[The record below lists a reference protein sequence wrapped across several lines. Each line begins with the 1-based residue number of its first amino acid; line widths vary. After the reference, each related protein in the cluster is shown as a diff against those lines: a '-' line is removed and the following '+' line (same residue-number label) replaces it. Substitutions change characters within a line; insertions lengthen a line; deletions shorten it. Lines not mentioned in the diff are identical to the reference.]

1 MASASSGL
9 GRKGLAAMSETV
21 ETGREGILER
31 FVAGPGKTLRTVLE
45 LIDSNGEGVVVV
57 TGEDGAFLG
66 IVTDGDIRRG
76 LLTNADFNQPVG
88 EYLKRK
94 TGPGPDA
101 PLTVL
106 PDTPDPERLAMMDR
120 YGVRHLPLVDREGK
134 LVGIALRSDL
144 VLEQPL
150 AMRAVVMAGGKGMR
164 LRPLTEKTPKPLLPV
179 GNKPLIEHI
188 VGQLRDSGVHN
199 ISITT
204 HYHADQI
211 QEHFG
216 DGSGFGVNMQYT
228 REEEPLGTA
237 GALAYLPPRD
247 EPVLVINGDI
257 LTSVDFGAMLD
268 FHREHAS
275 HLTVGVRQYDISVP
289 FGVVEADGV
298 RVSKLSEKPSLS
310 FFINAGIYLLEPEV
324 LKRIPKGQRLDMTDL
339 IDEIMTDGLMVS
351 SFPIHEYWMDIGQLG
366 DYAQA
371 QADAGQGK
379 LKK

>member
-1 MASASSGL
+1 MPDAPMTSN
-9 GRKGLAAMSETV
+9 KGV
-21 ETGREGILER
+21 LER
-31 FVAGPGKTLRTVLE
+31 FVAGPNKTLREVLT
-45 LIDSNGEGVVVV
+45 LIDGNGEGVAAVID
-57 TGEDGAFLG
+57 EQGAFVG
-66 IVTDGDIRRG
+66 IITDGDIRRA
-76 LLTNADFNQPVG
+76 LLANANFEQLIG
-88 EYLKRK
+88 EYLKEK
-94 TGPGPDA
+94 TGPGPEA

-106 PDTPDPERLAMMDR
+106 PDTPDPERLALMDT
-120 YGVRHLPLVDREGK
+120 YGVRHLPLVDNSGV

-204 HYHADQI
+204 HYHAEKI

-228 REEEPLGTA
+228 QEEEPLGTA
-237 GALAYLPPRD
+237 GALAYLKQRD

-268 FHREHAS
+268 FHREQDS
-275 HLTVGVRQYDISVP
+275 LLTVGVRQYDISVP
-289 FGVVEADGV
+289 FGVIEADGS

-310 FFINAGIYLLEPEV
+310 FFINAGIYLLEPKV
-324 LKRIPKGQRLDMTDL
+324 LDRIPEGQRLDMTDL
-339 IDEIMTDGLMVS
+339 INEIVGEGLTVT

-379 LKK
+379 LKT